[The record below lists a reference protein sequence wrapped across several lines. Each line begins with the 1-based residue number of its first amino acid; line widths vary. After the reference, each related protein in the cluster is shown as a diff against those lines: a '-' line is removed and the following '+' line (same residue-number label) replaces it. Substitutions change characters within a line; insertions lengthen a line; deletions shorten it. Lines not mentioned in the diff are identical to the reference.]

1 MAQRTTKN
9 EWIDGAFTALCA
21 GGIDAVRVE
30 PLARSLGVTKGSFY
44 HHFDNRRELH
54 LGMLS
59 EWERLGTALV
69 IDAVDGAA
77 ADPGARLRLLMMSA
91 YGADDVADAIEA
103 AIRAWAAGDEVA
115 SQAVRRVDERRVGY
129 VANLLSEVGMTPA
142 QATRRARLLYRHL
155 IGEFIWRTSGG
166 PASTKR
172 ELNEMADLLLANTQ
186 GVDTMGLPGAGTDP
200 VGRVPVDPVRRRRP

>member
-1 MAQRTTKN
+1 MAQRRTRN
-9 EWIDGAFTALCA
+9 EWIDGAFAALCA

-30 PLARSLGVTKGSFY
+30 PLARSLGLTKGSFY

-59 EWERLGTALV
+59 EWERLGTSTI
-69 IDAVDGAA
+69 IDVVDEAA
-77 ADPGARLRLLMMSA
+77 NDPEARLRLLMMNT
-91 YGADDVADAIEA
+91 YGVDEVADAIES

-115 SQAVRRVDERRVGY
+115 SEAVRRVDERRVGY
-129 VANLLSEVGMTPA
+129 VANLLSEAGMTPA
-142 QATRRARLLYRHL
+142 QATRRARLMYRHL

-172 ELNEMADLLLANTQ
+172 ELNEMADLLL
-186 GVDTMGLPGAGTDP
+186 
-200 VGRVPVDPVRRRRP
+200 VR